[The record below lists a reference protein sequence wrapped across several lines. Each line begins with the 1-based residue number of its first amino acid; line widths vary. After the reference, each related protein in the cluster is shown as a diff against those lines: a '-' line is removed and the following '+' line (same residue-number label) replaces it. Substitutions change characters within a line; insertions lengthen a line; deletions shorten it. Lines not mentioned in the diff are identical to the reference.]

1 MGVGVKG
8 SDHMGCLWVWGDRG
22 STEILISEMVKF
34 GRRSIRTGD
43 LTSYQTRAK
52 SATVA
57 NIITQN
63 NTFICIFLN
72 GPNSGVY
79 VDEQKR
85 VAFYI

>member
-1 MGVGVKG
+1 
-8 SDHMGCLWVWGDRG
+8 MGCLWVWGDRG
-22 STEILISEMVKF
+22 STEILISETLKF

-52 SATVA
+52 TTVPGDI
-57 NIITQN
+57 NTQN

-72 GPNSGVY
+72 GPISGVY

-85 VAFYI
+85 VGFYI